1 MTTPLSTD
9 LFHDPARTD
18 AEDAARAIAH
28 QAERLGLPLDD
39 LRIDA
44 PCPSC
49 RRIRFSISLGSL
61 STADAHQLAKA
72 LRAVPADSLRALP
85 EDAS

>member
-1 MTTPLSTD
+1 MTTPITAD
-9 LFHDPARTD
+9 PFHDPARTD
-18 AEDAARAIAH
+18 AEDAARAIVH

-44 PCPSC
+44 PCRSC
-49 RRIRFSISLGSL
+49 RRTRFSITLGSL
-61 STADAHQLAKA
+61 STADAHQLANA
-72 LRAVPADSLRALP
+72 LRAVPADTLLAVP